1 MTSNAGRPVPL
12 LSLYFRDGCCLCD
25 QMAAELSALECRY
38 TFALERIDI
47 DEDPGLALRFNAK
60 VPVLAVNGEILCC
73 HRLDTAALIEEL
85 SRHD

>member
-1 MTSNAGRPVPL
+1 
-12 LSLYFRDGCCLCD
+12 
-25 QMAAELSALECRY
+25 MAAELSALECRY

-47 DEDPGLALRFNAK
+47 DDDPGLALRFNAK

-85 SRHD
+85 NRHD

>member
-1 MTSNAGRPVPL
+1 MTSHPVRPEPL
-12 LSLYFRDGCCLCD
+12 LTFYFRDGCCLCD

-47 DEDPGLALRFNAK
+47 DEDPDLALRFNAK

-73 HRLDTAALIEEL
+73 HHLDTAALSEEL
-85 SRHD
+85 TPND